1 MKTIN
6 VSEATNVQLDW
17 LMTSI
22 ETPDELRYGVQ
33 DWREQRC
40 STKSGEFK
48 HRWTQNWSMTG
59 PLIECRG
66 IALRMSFTNSGKRDG
81 WTAHIFDGTNTTF
94 AEGADPLVAA
104 CRCMVVVDIGETAEI
119 PEELA

>member
-6 VSEATNVQLDW
+6 VSEATKVQLDW

-40 STKSGEFK
+40 NTKNGEFM
-48 HRWTQNWSMTG
+48 HRWTQNWAMTG
-59 PLIECRG
+59 PLLESAELKLHCG
-66 IALRMSFTNSGKRDG
+66 VGGVWWAAHNSTPHHPVSGDG
-81 WTAHIFDGTNTTF
+81 A
-94 AEGADPLVAA
+94 LVAV
-104 CRCMVVVDIGETAEI
+104 CRCYITYCIGSEVEI